1 MSLEFQG
8 IKLMPILDLG
18 VSQLYLNKKK
28 LDNIYKWFCPE
39 DTEKYP
45 SLPVHDFGDGKYTL
59 TDGHSRAYVAYNAG
73 VALIPVV
80 YDTDEIVVSDIG
92 LLQYRND
99 IEWCKRHEIFTVA
112 DFENRIIPDEQYKK
126 LWIERCD
133 KSYNL
138 LSQTTE
144 DERKA
149 LNDNHGNLYLYG
161 ANEDLGTLYFES
173 SDGKVFEFK
182 NK

>member
-8 IKLMPILDLG
+8 IKLMPISDLG
-18 VSQLYLNKKK
+18 ISQLYLNKKK
-28 LDNIYKWFCPE
+28 LDNICKWFCPE
-39 DTEKYP
+39 DSEQYP
-45 SLPVHDFGDGKYTL
+45 PLPVHEFGDGRYTL
-59 TDGHSRAYVAYNAG
+59 TDGHSRAYAAYKAG
-73 VALIPVV
+73 VALIPVA

-99 IEWCKRHEIFTVA
+99 IEWCKRHKIFTVA
-112 DFENRIIPDEQYKK
+112 DFENRIVSDGQYKK

-144 DERKA
+144 AEREILARKQES
-149 LNDNHGNLYLYG
+149 LFLYG
-161 ANEDLGTLYFES
+161 ANEDLSVLYFE
-173 SDGKVFEFK
+173 DINGKRFEIK